1 MILKSIEL
9 ENFMCYYG
17 YNKFDFKE
25 GINVIIGDNGY
36 GKSKLYDAFYW
47 VMYDECFDTNKKEF
61 VKTSILK
68 NSIVSDKALFEV
80 DDDRVKTSVTL
91 TFDDVEKGSEYS
103 IQRRYFVNKLEDTI
117 TPDYVSEEIISW
129 KELSYLNS
137 KIINDPLK
145 IENLKNRILP
155 DNIKPYMWFQGEQIE
170 SIIDFNKSQTLT
182 QAINILSDIS
192 RFDNISSLADSLQ
205 ESSAK
210 EYNKKI
216 RSLSKDTSRSE
227 QLEIERKKLIITLK
241 NLEKDELSQQDQQ
254 STAEQKA
261 EALLNKISDA
271 QKIKDVDYRRKSIE
285 NDLINIQQEFNKE
298 QIDLHKK
305 LFTNR
310 WVLKGTENIFEEY
323 GKKYNSYEKVKLN
336 KMAEVKAQLEAE
348 NAMIKELQT
357 RLPIDV
363 PEPIHVERMLDEEHC
378 LVCDREA
385 PKGSE
390 PWLKMKELI
399 DRSKLR
405 IKNIEDEEIT
415 IHDFSNDL
423 KKLYQNGL
431 GLSHNIKRIDDD
443 ISKTFTNIQKLSTKR
458 KTLSQDLEKLEKE
471 VESMISESAIDVSE
485 AQNLLSSYQSQN
497 DYAKRFQKELTLTE
511 VSKERT
517 KKQIEIINK
526 ELGDLVTGEIP
537 AFLQEKVEILE
548 DFKAIAHSTR
558 ERIFKQLV
566 NMLEEEANKHYKE
579 MIQGNLSARG
589 IIKLKELSNKNYMP
603 ELVDENGNVL
613 LQLNTGNIILIKL
626 ATIMAI
632 ISARKGSRDTDL
644 YTLITDAPMSAFGD
658 DYTIGFCKTVSKVYK
673 QSIIMSKEFY
683 KNIELRNELLNN
695 KDIKLG
701 KVYMITPNIPEE
713 ERTNRNS
720 LATNIKPLN

>member
-17 YNKFDFKE
+17 RNKFDFAE

-36 GKSKLYDAFYW
+36 GKSKLFDAFYW
-47 VMYDECFDTNKKEF
+47 VMYDECFDTNRKAF
-61 VKTSILK
+61 AKTSLLK
-68 NSIVSDKALFEV
+68 NSIISDKALFEAV
-80 DDDRVKTSVTL
+80 DDRVKTSVIL
-91 TFDDVEKGSEYS
+91 NFHDIDKDSVYIIE
-103 IQRRYFVNKLEDTI
+103 RRYFASKLDDKI
-117 TPDYVSEEIISW
+117 IPDSVSEEIISW
-129 KELSYLNS
+129 KELSYMNAR
-137 KIINDPLK
+137 IIDDPVK
-145 IENLKNRILP
+145 IEALKNRILP

-192 RFDNISSLADSLQ
+192 RFDRISKLADSLQ
-205 ESSAK
+205 DSSEK
-210 EYNKKI
+210 EYNRKI

-227 QLEIERKKLIITLK
+227 DLEIQRKRLIANLER
-241 NLEKDELSQQDQQ
+241 LEKDELSQQDQH
-254 STAEQKA
+254 SYSERKA
-261 EALLNKISDA
+261 EELLNKITDA
-271 QKIKDVDYRRKSIE
+271 QKIKDVDFKRKTIE
-285 NDLINIQQEFNKE
+285 RDLIEIQQELKAE
-298 QIDLHKK
+298 QVDLHKK

-310 WVLKGTENIFEEY
+310 WVLKGTESILEDYSE
-323 GKKYNSYEKVKLN
+323 KYNSYEKVKLG
-336 KMAEVKAQLEAE
+336 KLAEVKAQLETE

-363 PEPIHVERMLDEEHC
+363 PEPIHVERMLEEEHC

-415 IHDFSNDL
+415 IHDFSNDF

-431 GLSHNIKRIDDD
+431 GLSHNIRRIDED
-443 ISKTFTNIQKLSTKR
+443 ITNTFKKIQKLSTKR
-458 KTLSQDLEKLEKE
+458 KTSSQELEKLEKE
-471 VESMISESAIDVSE
+471 VESMISESAINVSE
-485 AQNLLSSYQSQN
+485 AQNLLNEFQTQN
-497 DYAKRFQKELTLTE
+497 DYAKRFQIELTLTE

-517 KKQIEIINK
+517 KKQIEQINK

-537 AFLQEKVEILE
+537 SFLKEKVEVLE
-548 DFKAIAHSTR
+548 DFKSITNSTR
-558 ERIFKQLV
+558 ERVFKQLV
-566 NMLEEEANKHYKE
+566 EMLEVEANKHYQE

-603 ELVDENGNVL
+603 ELVDENGRVL

-683 KNIELRNELLNN
+683 KNLELRNELLNN

-701 KVYMITPNIPEE
+701 KVYMITPNIPED